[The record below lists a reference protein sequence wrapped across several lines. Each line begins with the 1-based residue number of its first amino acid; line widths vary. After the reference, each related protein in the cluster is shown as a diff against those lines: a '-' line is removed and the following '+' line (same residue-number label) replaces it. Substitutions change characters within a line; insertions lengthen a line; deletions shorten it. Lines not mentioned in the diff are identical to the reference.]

1 MLRKSLLALS
11 VVLAA
16 RLAAQTIVFTPNSTV
31 IDSVNGGDLT
41 FTATVAYSTAPSVL
55 AFSADIPSGWSYVS
69 TGPNGPAVQP
79 TVGQTGTLGW
89 SYFTT
94 PASPVTFTFTLHY
107 PVGTAGTQPLASSS
121 ITRDTSGSGAVSTTG
136 PAFALTV
143 PSNTAV
149 WNGATGNW
157 TSSGSWSGEVVPNNG
172 GNSTYSASIAS
183 GNVTIPSP
191 ITINDLLFTGGT
203 ITGGT
208 LNIAGSG
215 SNWEAGVFSNLSQLV
230 IGSGAFFTAN
240 GSSNHD
246 FGGTTITNNG
256 QFIWNGSGNLRS
268 GNDGAFVNAS
278 GATFTDASSGSPVRI
293 TNTGVGGNFTFSNAG
308 TYVKTGGTETK
319 IEIPFTNQGAV
330 LVNAGNLHFDST
342 FTQSAGSFFLATG
355 STAQFDQGLN
365 LNAGSFSGSGTV
377 SGNVVNAAQMSPGS
391 SLGQLSITGNLSLLS
406 TSQLTFDLGGNSQ
419 GVTYDF
425 LSVGGTASLDGTLA
439 LKFTNNFQSIVLPGS
454 SFTLLTASSLTGTFS
469 NVLNNSRLIT
479 SDGFGSFLVNYTGTS
494 VNLSSFQSLQVVPE
508 PSTWALLALGLGT
521 IGIAAWR
528 RRRARQ

>member
-11 VVLAA
+11 VALAT
-16 RLAAQTIVFTPNSTV
+16 RLVAQTIVFTPNSTT
-31 IDSVNGGDLT
+31 IDSVHGGDLT
-41 FTATVAYSTAPSVL
+41 FTATVVYSTAPSVL

-69 TGPNGPAVQP
+69 TGANGPAVQP

-107 PVGTAGTQPLASSS
+107 PAGTAGTQPLASSS
-121 ITRDTSGSGAVSTTG
+121 ITRDTSDAGAVSTTG

-191 ITINDLLFTGGT
+191 ITINDLLFTGGS

-230 IGSGAFFTAN
+230 ISSGSFFTAN
-240 GSSNHD
+240 GGSAHD
-246 FGGTTITNNG
+246 FGGSSITNNG
-256 QFIWNGSGNLRS
+256 QFIWNGSGDLRS
-268 GNDGAFVNAS
+268 GNNGTFVNAS

-293 TNTGVGGNFTFSNAG
+293 TNAGIGGNFTFSNAG

-330 LVNAGNLHFDST
+330 LVNAGNLHFAGT
-342 FTQSAGSFFLATG
+342 FAQSAGSLFLASG
-355 STAQFDQGLN
+355 STAQFDQGLD
-365 LNAGSFSGSGTV
+365 LNAGSLFGSGTI
-377 SGNVVNAAQMSPGS
+377 SGNVVNAAQMSPGN

-406 TSQLTFDLGGNSQ
+406 TSQLMFDLGGTSQ

-425 LSVGGTASLDGTLA
+425 LSVGGTASLNGTLA
-439 LKFTNNFQSIVLPGS
+439 LKFTNNFQSTILPGS

-469 NVLNNSRLIT
+469 NALNNSRLIT

-494 VNLSSFQSLQVVPE
+494 VNLSNYLQAVPE
-508 PSTWALLALGLGT
+508 PSTWALLTLGLGT